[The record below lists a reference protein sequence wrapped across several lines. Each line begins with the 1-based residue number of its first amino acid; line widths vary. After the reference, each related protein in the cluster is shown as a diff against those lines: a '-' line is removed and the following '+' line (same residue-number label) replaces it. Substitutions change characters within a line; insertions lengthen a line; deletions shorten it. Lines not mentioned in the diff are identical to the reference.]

1 MTSYKE
7 LQDQIAKLQAEAEQV
22 RKNEISAVIVEI
34 RNKMAEFGITL
45 KELGPM
51 AKGKGR
57 KKAAAGTSVAKY
69 RNPSTGETWT
79 GKGRRPKWIV
89 EAENQGMSPDAFL
102 IP

>member
-22 RKNEISAVIVEI
+22 RKNEIADVITDI

-45 KELGPM
+45 KDLGPV
-51 AKGKGR
+51 AKSKGR
-57 KKAAAGTSVAKY
+57 RKAATSASPAKY
-69 RNPSTGETWT
+69 RNPATGETWT
-79 GKGRRPKWIV
+79 GKGRRPRWIV
-89 EAENQGMSPDAFL
+89 EAENQGKGPDAFL